1 MIKEKHKY
9 IIIVLILLAIISI
22 FLYYI
27 TIRNNTRESE
37 VDLSD
42 IELMNIGSDMPRFLY
57 ADKEIA
63 VMQGTFGVIVYDI
76 KDSIVIN
83 RVSYKQLKK
92 YDISMLNAAVSKD
105 GTTIY
110 IGNDDMNGGYSLT
123 HKYDIRTG
131 KIKRIKQ
138 KPDNLFTPIVIKSPG
153 YNDDYD
159 RYFDMK
165 YLIGNS
171 IVELEN
177 SFIYLRAKSDWSMK
191 SLQLVIC
198 QYSDGSSEV
207 YDVFG

>member
-1 MIKEKHKY
+1 MIKEKQKY
-9 IIIVLILLAIISI
+9 FIIAFILLTIISI
-22 FLYYI
+22 FVYNI
-27 TIRNNTRESE
+27 IIRNNKRELAI
-37 VDLSD
+37 DLSD
-42 IELMNIGSDMPRFLY
+42 IESMNIGSEMPRFLF

-63 VMQGTFGVIVYDI
+63 VVQGTFGVIVYDI

-83 RVSYKQLKK
+83 RISYKQLKK

-123 HKYDIRTG
+123 HKYNIRTG

-138 KPDNLFTPIVIKSPG
+138 KPDNLFTPIVIESAG

-165 YLIGNS
+165 YLIGNT